1 MKSEVSLWGVARAAW
16 EIRCSAHRKPKSTVL
31 RPCRSLFAASKHERV
46 GAPTDRCIEVSRGG
60 AGIGAAH
67 QAHPFSHSLPGGALH
82 ASRMSFEQLRVYQ
95 AAELLDAEIK
105 KLIPGIPRGF
115 SQDVD

>member
-1 MKSEVSLWGVARAAW
+1 
-16 EIRCSAHRKPKSTVL
+16 
-31 RPCRSLFAASKHERV
+31 
-46 GAPTDRCIEVSRGG
+46 
-60 AGIGAAH
+60 
-67 QAHPFSHSLPGGALH
+67 
-82 ASRMSFEQLRVYQ
+82 MSFEQLRVYQ